1 MFWIVLLIM
10 FLCTIPT
17 VVLLGWLGM
26 LIGEMAYLVGGFL
39 LLAGIV
45 TAFVVGYQKLTGRVD
60 NVGEKLELA
69 LIQLWRWRRR
79 G

>member
-17 VVLLGWLGM
+17 VVLLGWFGM

-45 TAFVVGYQKLTGRVD
+45 TAFVVAYQKLTVRLD
-60 NVGEKLELA
+60 NVEKKLDKLLE
-69 LIQLWRWRRR
+69 QKKEE
-79 G
+79 

>member
-1 MFWIVLLIM
+1 MLWIVLLIM
-10 FLCTIPT
+10 FLCTIPA

-45 TAFVVGYQKLTGRVD
+45 TAFVVAYQKLTVRLD
-60 NVGEKLELA
+60 NVEKKLDKLLE
-69 LIQLWRWRRR
+69 QKKEE
-79 G
+79 

>member
-1 MFWIVLLIM
+1 MFGTVLLIM
-10 FLCTIPT
+10 FLCAIPA

-45 TAFVVGYQKLTGRVD
+45 TAFVTAYQKLTVRLD
-60 NVGEKLELA
+60 NVEKKLDKLSE
-69 LIQLWRWRRR
+69 QKEEE
-79 G
+79 

>member
-10 FLCTIPT
+10 FLCAIPA
-17 VVLLGWLGM
+17 VALLGWLGM

-45 TAFVVGYQKLTGRVD
+45 TAFITAYQKLTARLDGV
-60 NVGEKLELA
+60 EKKLDKLLE
-69 LIQLWRWRRR
+69 QKEEE
-79 G
+79 

>member
-10 FLCTIPT
+10 FLCAIPA
-17 VVLLGWLGM
+17 VALLGWLGM

-45 TAFVVGYQKLTGRVD
+45 TAFVVAYQKLTVRLD
-60 NVGEKLELA
+60 NAEKKLDKLLE
-69 LIQLWRWRRR
+69 QKKEE
-79 G
+79 